1 MMRTLNQE
9 DRIEINKIL
18 ESIEGK
24 LDTNLIRLTME
35 LILKTNW
42 TKSMA
47 INLFKHNISNIPDKS
62 LNAFLLG
69 SHFGQIYQISL
80 NLAKKLELSLS
91 SNQKNILREFVFFL
105 VLLRSKK

>member
-1 MMRTLNQE
+1 MRTLNQE